1 MKNEDLEI
9 SVVVPMHNE
18 EGNVMQLYEEIKESL
33 DVYGKSYEIIFVNDF
48 SSDGTLKILEKI
60 RESDDNNFHY
70 CDLEF
75 NVGENWAVYAGVS
88 KAFGKVIVTI
98 DGDIQNDPRFI
109 PVLVDR
115 INDGFKAVSG
125 WREKR
130 IGVVDRVMPSM
141 VANKLISLI
150 SGFSIHDTGCT
161 LKAYRADVI
170 KNHYTPKG
178 FNNRFSP
185 VIYNIDPKDFTEVR
199 IPDRVR
205 KFGKSHYGLERI
217 FIVLNDL
224 LVIPFIRSR
233 FRTPLTNINN
243 KILYVILS
251 LWLLLIGT
259 IFIKWFWLTVLFLV
273 LIMALLS
280 VRWNIKRFIEC
291 EHNPKFIIKEFR

>member
-1 MKNEDLEI
+1 MKNNIEI
-9 SVVVPMHNE
+9 SVIAPMHNE
-18 EGNVMQLYEEIKESL
+18 EGNALQLYEEIKEAL

-60 RESDDNNFHY
+60 RERDGNNFHY

-88 KAFGKVIVTI
+88 RAQGEVIVTI

-109 PVLVDR
+109 PILVDR

-130 IGVVDRVMPSM
+130 IGAVDRVMPSV

-161 LKAYRADVI
+161 LKAYRSDVI
-170 KNHYTPKG
+170 KNHYTPRG

-185 VIYNIDPKDFTEVR
+185 VIYDIDPKDFTEVR
-199 IPDRVR
+199 VPDRVR
-205 KFGKSHYGLERI
+205 IAGKSHYGLERI
-217 FIVLNDL
+217 FIVMNDL
-224 LVIPFIRSR
+224 LVIPFIRKRDTESLGGVR
-233 FRTPLTNINN
+233 K
-243 KILYVILS
+243 KIIYFTIFLG
-251 LWLLLIGT
+251 LLLLTTTFAGR
-259 IFIKWFWLTVLFLV
+259 FWFSILLILILLLLV
-273 LIMALLS
+273 S
-280 VRWNIKRFIEC
+280 VIWNLGRFIDC
-291 EHNPKFIIKEFR
+291 RDKPNFVVKKFT